1 MVTVFLDDLIRD
13 FSFIE
18 ATVLREGTSRTILNQ
33 KIVSIHIL

>member
-13 FSFIE
+13 FSFNKE
-18 ATVLREGTSRTILNQ
+18 TVLREGTSRTVLKP